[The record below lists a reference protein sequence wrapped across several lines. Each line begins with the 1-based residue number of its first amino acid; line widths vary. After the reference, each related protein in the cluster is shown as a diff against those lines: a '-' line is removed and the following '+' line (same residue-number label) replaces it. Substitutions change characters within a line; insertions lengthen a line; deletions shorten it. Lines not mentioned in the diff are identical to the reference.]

1 MLVSCFKLIFEDV
14 QKSDVGNL
22 TCEVYE
28 KIKKID
34 KWVRDELV
42 AVKSVAIE
50 FRGRKQQKSPKV
62 FCNIRTLFEGMWT
75 NL

>member
-1 MLVSCFKLIFEDV
+1 MLVACFILIFEDV
-14 QKSDVGNL
+14 KKSDVGNL

-28 KIKKID
+28 KIKKND

-50 FRGRKQQKSPKV
+50 LRGRKQ
-62 FCNIRTLFEGMWT
+62 
-75 NL
+75 